1 MRALAFTVV
10 AISAAWPQSALA
22 QSARAEEA
30 LRGLF
35 PGAERFAPKDV
46 FLTDEMAARL
56 ERLARARISER
67 MVTFYAATRGAQTL
81 GYAALHTHRVRT
93 KNETLAVAF
102 EPDGR
107 LKRIEVAVF
116 LEPEEY
122 LPPPK
127 WLSQFAGKTA
137 ADRLTVG
144 DDLQVLTGATM
155 SARSISETARW
166 LLHAFREAKV
176 AGDERKAP

>member
-1 MRALAFTVV
+1 MRVLALTALAV
-10 AISAAWPQSALA
+10 AAVWPRAVQA
-22 QSARAEEA
+22 QSARAQQA
-30 LRGLF
+30 LKALF
-35 PGAERFAPKDV
+35 PSAERFAPKDV
-46 FLTDEMAARL
+46 FLTEEMAARL
-56 ERLARARISER
+56 ERLSRARISER
-67 MVTFYAATRGAQTL
+67 MVTFYAATKGEETL
-81 GYAALHTHRVRT
+81 GWAALHTHRVRT

-107 LKRIEVAVF
+107 LKRIDVAVF

-127 WLSQFAGKTA
+127 WLAQFAGKSA
-137 ADRLTVG
+137 GDRLTVG
-144 DDLQVLTGATM
+144 DDVQVLTGATM

-166 LLHAFREAKV
+166 LLHALREAKV